1 MSYKAKPFMHYVRK
15 TAGCW
20 LWLGGKHWDGYGK
33 SSTCNGDQLAHRASW
48 LLHRGP
54 IPKGLWVSHTC
65 NNPSCVN
72 QRHLFLGTTQDNT
85 KDMDRKGRRKPP
97 CGERCNFHKLSL
109 FEVRR
114 ILQLSAGGVSQRE
127 LAERFSVNQS
137 QISRILGGKRWRV
150 ALRQSR

>member
-1 MSYKAKPFMHYVRK
+1 MPVKAKHFSYYVRK

-20 LWLGGKHWDGYGK
+20 LWLGGHTRDGYGI
-33 SSTCNGDQLAHRASW
+33 SGICHGDQLAHRSSW
-48 LLHRGP
+48 LIHRGV
-54 IPKGLWVSHTC
+54 IPAGLWVLHTC
-65 NNPSCVN
+65 DNPGCVN
-72 QRHLFLGTTQDNT
+72 PRHLFLGTTQDNT

-97 CGERCNFHKLSL
+97 CGERCSFHKLSI

-114 ILQLSAGGVSQRE
+114 IIQLHKDGLSQME

-137 QISRILGGKRWRV
+137 QISRILSRKRWRV